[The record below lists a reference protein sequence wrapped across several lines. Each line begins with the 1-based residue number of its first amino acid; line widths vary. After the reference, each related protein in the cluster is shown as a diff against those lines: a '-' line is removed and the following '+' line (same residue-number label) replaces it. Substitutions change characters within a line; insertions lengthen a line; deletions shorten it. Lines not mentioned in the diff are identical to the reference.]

1 MVEKSILFQVSW
13 CFLDI
18 TTTQLH
24 KYPFSSNTVLS
35 SLLPIHRSWLS
46 TKMLWSCF
54 LHTIFAEVLT
64 QLSSITA
71 VTNSGQPSHGCPP
84 SQKLPR
90 CWLVGQLSG
99 WERACHHI
107 HLRGYVHGQPK
118 VTFFK
123 LSVTGRVPN
132 LREPPQGRSVRLDIL
147 PLPEHSPRPSR
158 RSWAAYP
165 TVEPS
170 RPVLMVEH
178 SGRKHVLPECADRS
192 GDGLPGEVAV
202 ADVIWVRSLDLRR
215 QVLLV

>member
-1 MVEKSILFQVSW
+1 
-13 CFLDI
+13 
-18 TTTQLH
+18 
-24 KYPFSSNTVLS
+24 
-35 SLLPIHRSWLS
+35 
-46 TKMLWSCF
+46 MLWSCF

-158 RSWAAYP
+158 RSWAAHP
-165 TVEPS
+165 TVECIW
-170 RPVLMVEH
+170 PVLLIEDSRGDDILAEGVD
-178 SGRKHVLPECADRS
+178 GCW
-192 GDGLPGEVAV
+192 DGLPWVVKVG
-202 ADVIWVRSLDLRR
+202 DVVSVDG
-215 QVLLV
+215 LLLQPAIGK